1 MFAICWQQVEPNP
14 AGIAVNHRND
24 KREPMARSTT
34 IVVELDED
42 DLPRRVDCL
51 VRYWTTGDK
60 ESWDMIA
67 DIDADSY
74 RFLVGNERKL
84 ATVAANKY
92 VDHDAVMQAIERDK
106 RDRAEHGE
114 RVFQKLRGET

>member
-1 MFAICWQQVEPNP
+1 M
-14 AGIAVNHRND
+14 
-24 KREPMARSTT
+24 RSTS

-42 DLPRRVDCL
+42 DLPQRVDCL

-60 ESWDMIA
+60 ESWELIA

-74 RFLVGNERKL
+74 RFLIGNERKL

-106 RDRAEHGE
+106 RERAEQGE
-114 RVFQKLRGET
+114 RVFQKLRGEQ

>member
-1 MFAICWQQVEPNP
+1 M
-14 AGIAVNHRND
+14 NHRD
-24 KREPMARSTT
+24 KREPLARSTS
-34 IVVELDED
+34 IVVALDED
-42 DLPRRVDCL
+42 DLPQRVDCL
-51 VRYWTTGDK
+51 VRYWTADGK
-60 ESWDMIA
+60 ESWELIA

-106 RDRAEHGE
+106 RERAEQGE
-114 RVFQKLRGET
+114 RVFQKLKGEQ